1 MCLIYIILRIK
12 KETRRYLKIFF
23 SVQKF
28 LILILT
34 VVIAT
39 MVIVRKEESFH
50 NTFQNNENLEI
61 RAVVKT
67 YPNQDEYSNKYI
79 IEANKKKYILYTPKS
94 VQFEYGDIVVLNGI
108 FQNVRSFKNPGGF
121 NYAKSLKK
129 KNIYG
134 TIKLNKHIKIGKKNT
149 WYGIFARINNIFKRK
164 INDNFDDSKTSGIL
178 IALLLGDKSNVED
191 KIRESINENGLAH
204 ILAISGMHIGCI
216 NIIFQY
222 LLNVFLK
229 DKRKKKIIIIIIL
242 IVFGLII
249 GFMPSAERA
258 IIMAVLVIGAKLVNR
273 KSNDIVSINLASL
286 IILVYNPYYL
296 FDSGFLLSFG
306 ATIGIVCLFPR
317 INKFKFKNSFVKY
330 LVESFLLSISINI
343 LIFPIMIYFFKKIS
357 ISFIFTGLILSPLVL
372 VIEIFGVLILFSP
385 KALISVY
392 GTFVK
397 FLINIFIKI
406 SEINIAKFFLKVPS
420 LLEIILYY
428 LLFLLIMSCR
438 SRKIL
443 KDFIKMLIIVVIA
456 SIILQLG
463 IESLKTEMY
472 IYFVDIGQGDCTL
485 VVTPGKHTVL
495 IDGGGDENYDIGRNV
510 LVPYLLFKKI
520 DKIDYIIVSHFDTD
534 HVGGLLTVMEELK
547 VENVV
552 ISRQGEDSE
561 NYRKFREIVEKKK
574 IKVQIVEQG
583 DRLKIENDA
592 YLDILWPNNENLISD
607 NALNNNSIVCK
618 LSYKDFSMLFT
629 GDIEEKAEKQIL
641 NEYKNNLEILKSTI
655 IKVAHHGSKT
665 SSTKEFI
672 EAVKPEIALIGV
684 GENNTFGHPDIN
696 VLERLTK
703 CGAKIYR
710 TDKMGEIT
718 IIVSRNKKIK
728 IKEYS

>member
-1 MCLIYIILRIK
+1 M
-12 KETRRYLKIFF
+12 
-23 SVQKF
+23 
-28 LILILT
+28 
-34 VVIAT
+34 
-39 MVIVRKEESFH
+39 
-50 NTFQNNENLEI
+50 
-61 RAVVKT
+61 
-67 YPNQDEYSNKYI
+67 KY
-79 IEANKKKYILYTPKS
+79 
-94 VQFEYGDIVVLNGI
+94 
-108 FQNVRSFKNPGGF
+108 
-121 NYAKSLKK
+121 
-129 KNIYG
+129 
-134 TIKLNKHIKIGKKNT
+134 
-149 WYGIFARINNIFKRK
+149 
-164 INDNFDDSKTSGIL
+164 
-178 IALLLGDKSNVED
+178 
-191 KIRESINENGLAH
+191 
-204 ILAISGMHIGCI
+204 
-216 NIIFQY
+216 
-222 LLNVFLK
+222 
-229 DKRKKKIIIIIIL
+229 
-242 IVFGLII
+242 
-249 GFMPSAERA
+249 
-258 IIMAVLVIGAKLVNR
+258 
-273 KSNDIVSINLASL
+273 
-286 IILVYNPYYL
+286 
-296 FDSGFLLSFG
+296 
-306 ATIGIVCLFPR
+306 
-317 INKFKFKNSFVKY
+317 
-330 LVESFLLSISINI
+330 
-343 LIFPIMIYFFKKIS
+343 
-357 ISFIFTGLILSPLVL
+357 
-372 VIEIFGVLILFSP
+372 FSP

-684 GENNTFGHPDIN
+684 GENNTFGHPNIN
-696 VLERLTK
+696 VLKRLTK

-718 IIVSRNKKIK
+718 IRVSRNKKIK